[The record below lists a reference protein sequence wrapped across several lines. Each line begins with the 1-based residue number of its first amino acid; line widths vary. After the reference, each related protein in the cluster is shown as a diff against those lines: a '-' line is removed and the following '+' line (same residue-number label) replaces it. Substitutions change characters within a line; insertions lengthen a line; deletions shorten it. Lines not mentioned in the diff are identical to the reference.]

1 MLGFIQAMERKM
13 PAAIPLDIRKKIV
26 SIHEKGKMTQVQIAE
41 TFDITNVS
49 VCKFV
54 NKVKRGEDLAIKKSP
69 GRPSRMNQT
78 YLKILKD
85 IVLASPDKT
94 LMKYS
99 HLFEDKTGLRISR
112 SAMDRFIKKLNF
124 RRKKKSLYA
133 QEQDRPDVKKK
144 RRLYVRIRK

>member
-1 MLGFIQAMERKM
+1 MFILIQATERKM

-41 TFDITNVS
+41 AFDITNVS

-54 NKVKRGEDLAIKKSP
+54 NKAKRGEDLTIKKSS
-69 GRPSRMNQT
+69 GRPSRINET
-78 YLKILKD
+78 HLKILKD
-85 IVLASPDKT
+85 IVLANPDKT
-94 LMKYS
+94 LMEYS
-99 HLFEDKTGLRISR
+99 HLFEDKTGLWISR

-133 QEQDRPDVKKK
+133 QEQDRPVIKKK
-144 RRLYVRIRK
+144 EKILCPC